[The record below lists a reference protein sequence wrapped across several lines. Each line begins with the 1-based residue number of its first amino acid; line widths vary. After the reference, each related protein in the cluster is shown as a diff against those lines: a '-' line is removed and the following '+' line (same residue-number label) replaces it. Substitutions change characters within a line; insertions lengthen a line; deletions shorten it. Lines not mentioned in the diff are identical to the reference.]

1 MEEFQSKVLASDDNG
16 TPEAHWQYGGLSEQS
31 TGIRRRCGE
40 PSEQRSAPEE
50 SKVMA
55 WEDDGIPKA
64 LWQIWRTF
72 TFRTKY
78 WHWKMTVSQK
88 LFGKYQEDLQREVL
102 EWEDNG
108 TPEALWQIWR
118 TFRAK
123 YWHGKMTVS
132 RKLFGK
138 YGGPSEPSTG
148 MGRRWYLRS
157 SLANMEDFHFQN
169 KVLALEDDGIPEA
182 LWQIAGGPSERMGRR
197 RYPRSSSAVMEDLQR
212 KVLEWED
219 DGTPDALQH
228 QKDPQSNVLALE
240 DDGTPEVLWQ
250 IRRTLRAKNWPGGG
264 GGREREREKASK
276 ALAWE
281 DNGTQ
286 EALRKYGGSSGHGT
300 GMGRRRYPGSSSAI
314 WRILRAKYWH
324 MGKRQ

>member
-1 MEEFQSKVLASDDNG
+1 MEDFQSKVLASDGVVENPQNKDQL
-16 TPEAHWQYGGLSEQS
+16 PERA
-31 TGIRRRCGE
+31 
-40 PSEQRSAPEE
+40 
-50 SKVMA
+50 
-55 WEDDGIPKA
+55 
-64 LWQIWRTF
+64 
-72 TFRTKY
+72 KY

-88 LFGKYQEDLQREVL
+88 LFGKYQEDLQTEVL

-148 MGRRWYLRS
+148 IGRRWYLRS
-157 SLANMEDFHFQN
+157 SLENMEDFHFQN
-169 KVLALEDDGIPEA
+169 KVLALEDDDIPEA
-182 LWQIAGGPSERMGRR
+182 LWQISGGPSERMGRR
-197 RYPRSSSAVMEDLQR
+197 RYPRSSSAIMEDLQR

-250 IRRTLRAKNWPGGG
+250 IRRTLRAKNWACLLYTSPSP
-264 GGREREREKASK
+264 RDEE
-276 ALAWE
+276 
-281 DNGTQ
+281 
-286 EALRKYGGSSGHGT
+286 SSR
-300 GMGRRRYPGSSSAI
+300 MPSSA
-314 WRILRAKYWH
+314 
-324 MGKRQ
+324 